1 MFFPVRTA
9 VALGRINLQ
18 YPAKFESRLILYST
32 VYMYLFKNHEDALQN
47 NELASFGGYLPTVA
61 SGHGS
66 FWQTL
71 LGEERPSSMLRLL
84 ALLVF
89 LLHLWGLQQLL
100 KPEEK
105 VTPAQPLTMEVSMIA
120 ISAPK
125 PSVAPPPPAPPPPEK
140 KPPPKKPE
148 PKPVPKKAPPIVQ
161 KAPEYAPVEPVS
173 EPQPTPVTSTASST
187 SVTSTTT
194 STTATNA
201 EQFTEANFRANYA
214 HNPKPEY
221 PMIAKSRG
229 WQGKVML
236 RVQVSPE
243 GLSDS
248 VAVERS
254 SGHEMLDESAVEAV
268 KKWKFIP
275 AKRGETPVASSVI
288 VPIIFTLRE

>member
-1 MFFPVRTA
+1 
-9 VALGRINLQ
+9 
-18 YPAKFESRLILYST
+18 
-32 VYMYLFKNHEDALQN
+32 MYLFKNHEDALQN
-47 NELASFGGYLPTVA
+47 NGLASFSGYRPA
-61 SGHGS
+61 QQEGPNS
-66 FWQTL
+66 FWQSL
-71 LGEERPSSMLRLL
+71 LGEEKPANMIKLLTVL
-84 ALLVF
+84 ALL
-89 LLHLWGLQQLL
+89 LHIWGLQQLL
-100 KPEEK
+100 KPED
-105 VTPAQPLTMEVSMIA
+105 PLTQAKPLMMEVSMIA

-140 KPPPKKPE
+140 KPPPKKQP

-161 KAPEYAPVEPVS
+161 KAPEHAPVEPVA
-173 EPQPTPVTSTASST
+173 EPQPAPA
-187 SVTSTTT
+187 
-194 STTATNA
+194 TTATNTSSA
-201 EQFTEANFRANYA
+201 ATETTNTTTTNTEQYTEANFRANYA

-236 RVQVSPE
+236 RVQVSVE

-275 AKRGETPVASSVI
+275 AKRGETPVTSSVI

>member
-1 MFFPVRTA
+1 MA

-18 YPAKFESRLILYST
+18 CPAKFESRLILYST

-47 NELASFGGYLPTVA
+47 KELASFGGYLPAVA
-61 SGHGS
+61 SGSGS
-66 FWQTL
+66 FWRTL
-71 LGEERPSSMLRLL
+71 LGEERPASMLRLL
-84 ALLVF
+84 TLLVL
-89 LLHLWGLQQLL
+89 LLHIWGLQQLL

-105 VTPAQPLTMEVSMIA
+105 VTPAQPLMMEVSMIA
-120 ISAPK
+120 MSAPK
-125 PSVAPPPPAPPPPEK
+125 PAAAPPPPAPPPPK
-140 KPPPKKPE
+140 KEPPPKKPQ

-173 EPQPTPVTSTASST
+173 EPQPTPVTSTANST
-187 SVTSTTT
+187 PVTTTTT

-236 RVQVSPE
+236 RVQVSAE

-248 VAVERS
+248 VAVEHS

>member
-1 MFFPVRTA
+1 
-9 VALGRINLQ
+9 
-18 YPAKFESRLILYST
+18 
-32 VYMYLFKNHEDALQN
+32 MYLFKTHEDALPN
-47 NELASFGGYLPTVA
+47 NKLASFIDSGGAAKPGPDSL
-61 SGHGS
+61 
-66 FWQTL
+66 WQTL
-71 LGEERPSSMLRLL
+71 LGEEQPTSMLRLL
-84 ALLVF
+84 TVMVF
-89 LLHLWGLQQLL
+89 LLHVWGLQQLL

-105 VTPAQPLTMEVSMIA
+105 VTAAQPLMMEVSMIA
-120 ISAPK
+120 MSAPK
-125 PSVAPPPPAPPPPEK
+125 PAVAPPPPAPPPPEK
-140 KPPPKKPE
+140 KPPPKKPL

-161 KAPEYAPVEPVS
+161 KAPEHAPVEPVS
-173 EPQPTPVTSTASST
+173 EPEPTPVN
-187 SVTSTTT
+187 STTTSAPVTTTAT

-236 RVQVSPE
+236 RVQVSAE

-248 VAVERS
+248 VAVETS

-268 KKWKFIP
+268 KKWKFVP